1 MKNWIAALRL
11 KTLPLAIG
19 AILLGSQLDKTSFEW
34 NKFIFAVATAIL
46 LQILSNLANDYGDF
60 QKGTDKHR
68 TDRQLSTGSI
78 SSNQMLSAIILFV
91 VLSLSTGLYLLQ
103 ISFGGHWN
111 YWLLYLGLGVA
122 SIIAAIT
129 YTVGKNAY
137 GYLGLGDVF
146 VFIFFGLVGVLGT
159 SFLFN
164 QTFNWTNLL
173 PAIAYGCLC
182 MGVLNVNNIRDIS
195 KDVLTNKLTLATK
208 LGHTKAIQ
216 YQLVLMIV
224 SIVAFVLHHVVND
237 YFSLAPI
244 ALVILSVFHFS
255 KLKNAIESED
265 YNAQLKLLSIGSLLV
280 TIVFSFELF
289 V

>member
-224 SIVAFVLHHVVND
+224 SIVAFVSHHVVND

-255 KLKNAIESED
+255 KLKNAIESKD
-265 YNAQLKLLSIGSLLV
+265 YNAQLKLLSIGSLFV

-289 V
+289 A

>member
-1 MKNWIAALRL
+1 VKNWIAALRL

-146 VFIFFGLVGVLGT
+146 VFIFFGLVGVLGA

-164 QTFNWTNLL
+164 QIFNWTNLL

-182 MGVLNVNNIRDIS
+182 IGVLNVNNIRDIS
-195 KDVLTNKLTLATK
+195 KDVLTNKLTL
-208 LGHTKAIQ
+208 
-216 YQLVLMIV
+216 
-224 SIVAFVLHHVVND
+224 
-237 YFSLAPI
+237 
-244 ALVILSVFHFS
+244 
-255 KLKNAIESED
+255 
-265 YNAQLKLLSIGSLLV
+265 LLSWGIPKLSNINLY
-280 TIVFSFELF
+280 
-289 V
+289 

>member
-122 SIIAAIT
+122 SIIVAIT

-146 VFIFFGLVGVLGT
+146 VFIFFGLVGVLGA

-164 QTFNWTNLL
+164 QIFNWTNLL

-182 MGVLNVNNIRDIS
+182 IGVLNVNNIRDIS

-224 SIVAFVLHHVVND
+224 SIVAFVSHHVVND

-255 KLKNAIESED
+255 KLKNAIESKD
-265 YNAQLKLLSIGSLLV
+265 YNAQLKLLSIGSLFV

-289 V
+289 A

>member
-164 QTFNWTNLL
+164 QIFNWTNLL

-224 SIVAFVLHHVVND
+224 SIVAFVSHHVVND

-255 KLKNAIESED
+255 KLKNAIESKD
-265 YNAQLKLLSIGSLLV
+265 YNAQLKLLSIGSLFV

-289 V
+289 A

>member
-1 MKNWIAALRL
+1 VKNWIAALRL

-122 SIIAAIT
+122 SIIVAIT

-146 VFIFFGLVGVLGT
+146 VFIFFGLVGVLGA

-164 QTFNWTNLL
+164 QIFNWTNLL

-182 MGVLNVNNIRDIS
+182 IGVLNVNNIRDIS

-224 SIVAFVLHHVVND
+224 SIVAFVSHHVVND

-255 KLKNAIESED
+255 KLKNAIESKD
-265 YNAQLKLLSIGSLLV
+265 YNAQLKLLSIGSLFV

-289 V
+289 A

>member
-129 YTVGKNAY
+129 
-137 GYLGLGDVF
+137 
-146 VFIFFGLVGVLGT
+146 
-159 SFLFN
+159 
-164 QTFNWTNLL
+164 
-173 PAIAYGCLC
+173 
-182 MGVLNVNNIRDIS
+182 
-195 KDVLTNKLTLATK
+195 
-208 LGHTKAIQ
+208 
-216 YQLVLMIV
+216 
-224 SIVAFVLHHVVND
+224 
-237 YFSLAPI
+237 
-244 ALVILSVFHFS
+244 
-255 KLKNAIESED
+255 
-265 YNAQLKLLSIGSLLV
+265 
-280 TIVFSFELF
+280 
-289 V
+289 